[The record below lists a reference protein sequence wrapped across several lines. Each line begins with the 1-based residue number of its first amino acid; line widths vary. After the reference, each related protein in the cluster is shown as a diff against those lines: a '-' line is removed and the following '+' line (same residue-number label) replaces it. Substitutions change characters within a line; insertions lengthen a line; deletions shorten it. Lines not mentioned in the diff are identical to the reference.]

1 MTLKSLTSENAI
13 RIPTLMLLMGLMM
26 VIVFFVKVQTG
37 VDAAQDTKIEERVR
51 IPRYT
56 TDQQMMHD
64 WLKRVER
71 KLDKVIEK

>member
-13 RIPTLMLLMGLMM
+13 RIPTLMLLIGLMT
-26 VIVFFVKVQTG
+26 VIIFFVKIQTG
-37 VDAAQDTKIEERVR
+37 VDAAQDTKIENRVR

-56 TDQQMMHD
+56 TDQQMVCD
-64 WLKRVER
+64 WLKRVEQ